1 MRKFL
6 WVAVSAAWMLSGFI
20 FFSAQQKSGFEK
32 ALVRAR
38 SFSTGLAQ
46 VSVDTLDFANLVE
59 HSLKGAQFPNGLYQ
73 TFFGL
78 HYESMGPD
86 SVLHSSVARTHG
98 QAYPGD
104 RTDWLPTSYR
114 YRSGAEA
121 DTYSIRFTN
130 FEIIDFLE
138 LEQLLIVPPDL
149 GRAIE
154 LELIAHTSLDS
165 GDTIKNAAM
174 VFGYDADIG
183 SPTGGYGDD
192 RSEAILSDSLEL
204 LYAFDETEDLFTG
217 FSYSSGGTGKNPGN
231 MLKFHQTVNRSG
243 ASMNIVDSVLLD
255 MMQSPQFD
263 AGLAAGDVSLYW
275 VVSLG
280 SYADTISDTV
290 RFTLVNGRSRD
301 DIRNPDLSKREV
313 ENDSE
318 ESFSFELSKNF
329 PNPFNPTTTITYR
342 LQRDAVVDLSVFNLL
357 GQKVRTLVNGRV
369 TGGTHVLI
377 WDGKNDEGRV
387 VSTGV
392 YFYRLQS
399 DRQSITRKMM
409 FLK

>member
-6 WVAVSAAWMLSGFI
+6 WVAVSVALMLSGFI
-20 FFSAQQKSGFEK
+20 FFSAQQKSGFGK

-59 HSLKGAQFPNGLYQ
+59 HSLKGAFYPNGLYQ

-78 HYESMGPD
+78 HYESMGSD
-86 SVLHSSVARTHG
+86 SLLHSSVARTHG
-98 QAYPGD
+98 GAYPGD
-104 RTDWLPTSYR
+104 RTDWLPVSFR
-114 YRSGAEA
+114 FRSGVEA
-121 DTYSIRFTN
+121 DTYSVRFSN
-130 FEIIDFLE
+130 FEVIDFLE
-138 LEQLLIVPPDL
+138 LEQVLIVPSDS

-165 GDTIKNAAM
+165 GDTIKNAAL

-183 SPTGGYGDD
+183 STTGGYGDD
-192 RSEAILSDSLEL
+192 QSEAVLSDSLEL
-204 LYAFDETEDLFTG
+204 LYAFDDAEDLFTG
-217 FSYSSGGTGKNPGN
+217 FSYRSGGIDKNPGN
-231 MLKFHQTVNRSG
+231 MLNFHQTVNRIG
-243 ASMNIVDSVLLD
+243 AAANIVDSVLLD
-255 MMQSPQFD
+255 MIQSPQFD
-263 AGLAAGDVSLYW
+263 AGLPAGDVSVYW

-280 SYADTISDTV
+280 SYADTVSDTV
-290 RFTLVNGRSRD
+290 RFMLVNGRNRD
-301 DIRNPDLSKREV
+301 DIRNPNFTKREGK
-313 ENDSE
+313 DSG

-342 LQRDAVVDLSVFNLL
+342 LLRDTDVDLSVFNLM

-369 TGGTHVLI
+369 AGGNHVVV

-392 YFYRLQS
+392 YLYRLQS
-399 DRQSITRKMM
+399 GRQSVTRKMM
-409 FLK
+409 LLK